1 MTIRTLIF
9 DLDGTLL
16 DTLTDLADAVNQA
29 LDANGLRQLPADD
42 YRMLVGAGARNLV
55 TRAAASAAGISPE
68 MVTADLTDR
77 LLASFNQAY
86 ALNWSCCTQ
95 PYPGVQDLLDALT
108 DAGFTLAILSNKP
121 DEFTRRII
129 GHFFPADTF
138 AAVFGKL
145 DGWPIKPDPALAQE
159 ICRLLGANTS
169 ETALIG
175 DSGSDMATA
184 VNAGLLP
191 IGVLWGF
198 RDREELIAG
207 GARHL
212 ASTTHDLY
220 NVLVLHGIDRR

>member
-16 DTLTDLADAVNQA
+16 DTLADLADAVNQA
-29 LDANGLRQLPADD
+29 LAANGLRQLPADD

-55 TRAAASAAGISPE
+55 TRAAASAAGIRPE
-68 MVTADLTDR
+68 QVTPELTDR
-77 LLASFNQAY
+77 LLAAFNRAY
-86 ALNWSCCTQ
+86 ALNWADRTQ
-95 PYPGVQDLLDALT
+95 PYPGVMDLLDALT
-108 DAGFTLAILSNKP
+108 AAGFALAILSNKP
-121 DEFTRRII
+121 DEFTRQAI

-138 AAVFGKL
+138 SAVFGKL
-145 DGWPIKPDPALAQE
+145 DGWPIKPDPALALE
-159 ICRLLGANTS
+159 TCRLLGADPS
-169 ETALIG
+169 DTALIG

-198 RDREELIAG
+198 RDREELLAG

-220 NVLVLHGIDRR
+220 NILTGGELM